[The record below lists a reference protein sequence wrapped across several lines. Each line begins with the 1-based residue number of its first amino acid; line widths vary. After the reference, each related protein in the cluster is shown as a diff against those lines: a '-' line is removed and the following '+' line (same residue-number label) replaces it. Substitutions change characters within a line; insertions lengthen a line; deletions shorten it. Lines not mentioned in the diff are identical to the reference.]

1 MLLSGPKVL
10 VLGSVGNFT
19 LDVAYLKSLLVN
31 DVYFQEPG
39 FWKEVN
45 VLFKHESSNQ
55 KLIIN
60 FNASDK
66 TVASISGKAQT
77 GTWKIDSVAIKDY
90 DNGEY
95 ILGRDKI
102 SSVDS
107 YDITITTNS

>member
-39 FWKEVN
+39 FWREVN

-77 GTWKIDSVAIKDY
+77 GTWKIDSVSVMDY

-95 ILGRDKI
+95 VLGKNLI
-102 SSVDS
+102 PSADS
-107 YDITITTNS
+107 YDITVSAT

>member
-45 VLFKHESSNQ
+45 VLFKHEASNQ

-77 GTWKIDSVAIKDY
+77 GTWKIDSVVVMDY

-95 ILGRDKI
+95 ALGKTNI
-102 SSVDS
+102 PNPDS
-107 YDITITTNS
+107 YNITVSAT

>member
-31 DVYFQEPG
+31 DVYFQESG

-77 GTWKIDSVAIKDY
+77 GTWKIDSVSVMDY

-95 ILGRDKI
+95 VLGKNSI
-102 SSVDS
+102 PNTDS
-107 YDITITTNS
+107 YDITVSMA